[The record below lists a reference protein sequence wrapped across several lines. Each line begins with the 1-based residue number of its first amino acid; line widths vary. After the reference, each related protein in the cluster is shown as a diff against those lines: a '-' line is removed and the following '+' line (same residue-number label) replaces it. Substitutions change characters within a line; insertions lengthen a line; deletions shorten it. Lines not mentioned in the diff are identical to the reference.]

1 MSARSPFSRCRPKAR
16 RVSAPKPGPG
26 SRGNKPCAFFPLMGK
41 DAQPQ
46 GARRGRL
53 SLLVQPYHRA
63 EQRDRDR
70 DKSDPAPRH
79 EADIVDIMA
88 VAAAPAGDFGP
99 CAEDRRTNSTDKRR
113 VGKDRD

>member
-1 MSARSPFSRCRPKAR
+1 
-16 RVSAPKPGPG
+16 
-26 SRGNKPCAFFPLMGK
+26 MGK

-70 DKSDPAPRH
+70 DKSDSAPRH

-88 VAAAPAGDFGP
+88 VAAAPVGDFGQ
-99 CAEDRRTNSTDKRR
+99 CEEYRRSDAPTAWMVASRSEEPTSELQSLMRISYAVFCLKHKNPTNRI
-113 VGKDRD
+113 

>member
-1 MSARSPFSRCRPKAR
+1 
-16 RVSAPKPGPG
+16 
-26 SRGNKPCAFFPLMGK
+26 MGK

-88 VAAAPAGDFGP
+88 VAAAPVGDFGP
-99 CAEDRRTNSTDKRR
+99 CEEYRRSDAPRQTGWLHPVSFLRTMRGRSYTAPPPTPAARQPSFPFRCKIPP
-113 VGKDRD
+113 